1 MREIAFI
8 KQNKE
13 KWLEF
18 EQAISGKEKKNPDDL
33 ASLYIQLINDLA
45 FAQTYYPKSKAVV
58 YLNNLAVQTYQMI
71 YKTRRHEKNR
81 LIQFFK
87 TDVPL
92 TVYNNRRYVLYAF
105 VLFFFFLFVGVF
117 SATQE
122 SDFLRFVIGDDY
134 VDMTLEN
141 IEKGNP
147 VAVYKMGSSWGSA
160 IGITLNNLNVGA
172 KEFILGITGG
182 LGTAY
187 VLFKNTMMLG
197 AFQYFF
203 YEHNVFWASVR
214 GIWIHGAM
222 EIFGMVIEAAAGFV
236 IGAGILF
243 PKTFSRVES
252 LKRGFKNGLIIWF
265 STIPFTIAAGMLEGF
280 ITRYSPDMPI
290 ALNIFIILF
299 TLGVISW
306 YYLIYPYRVHKR
318 MMQEIQAS

>member
-1 MREIAFI
+1 
-8 KQNKE
+8 
-13 KWLEF
+13 
-18 EQAISGKEKKNPDDL
+18 
-33 ASLYIQLINDLA
+33 
-45 FAQTYYPKSKAVV
+45 
-58 YLNNLAVQTYQMI
+58 
-71 YKTRRHEKNR
+71 
-81 LIQFFK
+81 
-87 TDVPL
+87 
-92 TVYNNRRYVLYAF
+92 
-105 VLFFFFLFVGVF
+105 
-117 SATQE
+117 
-122 SDFLRFVIGDDY
+122 
-134 VDMTLEN
+134 
-141 IEKGNP
+141 
-147 VAVYKMGSSWGSA
+147 
-160 IGITLNNLNVGA
+160 
-172 KEFILGITGG
+172 
-182 LGTAY
+182 
-187 VLFKNTMMLG
+187 MLG